1 MKKSYYP
8 IPPFY
13 FNISSKIGYFSFFF
27 IYKLLKQII
36 AKLLIKIIK
45 KNNNS

>member
-1 MKKSYYP
+1 MMSIFK
-8 IPPFY
+8 FLQ
-13 FNISSKIGYFSFFF
+13 KIN
-27 IYKLLKQII
+27 KLLKQII